1 MCTVWVGNNGIMCT
15 VLVGNNGVMITDL
28 VGYDGVTCT
37 ALVGNNGKMCTV
49 LVGYD
54 GWCHFSWIPDTSLNR
69 RTELSL
75 HYESQA
81 LWKGCM

>member
-1 MCTVWVGNNGIMCT
+1 MCT

-54 GWCHFSWIPDTSLNR
+54 GWCHFS
-69 RTELSL
+69 
-75 HYESQA
+75 
-81 LWKGCM
+81 